1 MNSCLVDVS
10 AAELAQTAVAWDTEK
25 HLRFDVPFQ
34 DIKPVIYLGTYD
46 YFRGFLTNQNNLSC
60 IN

>member
-10 AAELAQTAVAWDTEK
+10 PAELAKTAVAWDTEK

-34 DIKPVIYLGTYD
+34 DIKPVIYLGRY
-46 YFRGFLTNQNNLSC
+46 YCLLRSNC
-60 IN
+60 INCRLLW